1 MWSGACVDCRL
12 PHDRVVTWDLPT
24 EPSAV
29 AHARALVT
37 DRLTS
42 WNAAEIVFLTELI
55 VSELVTKAIRYG
67 LPPIRLRLIRERNL

>member
-1 MWSGACVDCRL
+1 M
-12 PHDRVVTWDLPT
+12 
-24 EPSAV
+24 
-29 AHARALVT
+29 T